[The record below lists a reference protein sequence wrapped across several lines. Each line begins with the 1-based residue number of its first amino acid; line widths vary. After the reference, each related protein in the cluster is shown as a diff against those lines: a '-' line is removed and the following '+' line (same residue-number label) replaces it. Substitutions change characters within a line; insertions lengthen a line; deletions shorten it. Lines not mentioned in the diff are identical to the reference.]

1 MLVQDGRSRYLGPTA
16 GSEWLKDSEMREAS
30 ESPLPTRLPSPA
42 AHQSIE
48 PPRTR
53 DSFLNST
60 PNAFPFNTSP
70 DRVRTKDLLAELP
83 PRDEAWSLVESHYRY
98 CAWHHD
104 VAPREMFEPSFDRV
118 YSQAS
123 GKPNSPQTNAQE
135 IALVFIIL
143 AQGTIFNIELPSF
156 DPSVEEW
163 LRLSELALVKGHFLS
178 NNTIPGLQTLHLMAH
193 LHLHLDQ
200 GRRGD
205 NAWPLW
211 GLVMRLVQAMGI
223 HRDGGRWNLPADVI
237 EHRRK
242 IFWECNT
249 ADIFQAHCFSRPS
262 ALNPEHYDTEFP
274 SQPSDFGDAKSY
286 STARFELAQISS
298 DIDFESALPFYIRC
312 RAALLA
318 MPSRYV
324 QVEKAIEASPEPSRR
339 SMKLSFQIIVAIVAD
354 IHARFPAVSTRQ
366 WNFWFH
372 VFNSAL
378 CLGTLVLRDPGN
390 AMAAFALD
398 KIDSAVNLFHSLTRH
413 GGGSPRS
420 HRNLQWLINLR
431 SRASTSI
438 NAVTP
443 PVPRDL
449 TVNVGIQNENSRTG
463 EDVDAFLGWRTRL
476 IERSCQ
482 GRPSVSREIVSTTP
496 ATPRGS
502 GQPPATDFDSF
513 YDALN
518 AGGASHQ
525 TVAQS
530 NAVAPDATDDLL
542 HDFWDPLLLQEFMD
556 PTSHDNQ
563 NNSNAAMNW
572 GGNTD
577 TVGPSG
583 TQTHHSGKDILQQ
596 T

>member
-1 MLVQDGRSRYLGPTA
+1 MGPAIDTWAMARTTYLTVPSCWRRMDGLGIWAQPLVA
-16 GSEWLKDSEMREAS
+16 NGSK
-30 ESPLPTRLPSPA
+30 
-42 AHQSIE
+42 I
-48 PPRTR
+48 
-53 DSFLNST
+53 
-60 PNAFPFNTSP
+60 
-70 DRVRTKDLLAELP
+70 
-83 PRDEAWSLVESHYRY
+83 
-98 CAWHHD
+98 HD

-123 GKPNSPQTNAQE
+123 GRPNSPKTNAQE

-143 AQGTIFNIELPSF
+143 AQGTMFNIELPSY

-223 HRDGGRWNLPADVI
+223 HRDGGRWDLPAAMI

-274 SQPSDFGDAKSY
+274 SQQSDFGDAKSY

-298 DIDFESALPFYIRC
+298 ECVYNLNYWGRANWRIDFESALPFYIRC

-339 SMKLSFQIIVAIVAD
+339 SMKLSFQQTNLAVNTSETIINLHRPYFAKALYQDSTGEYSSAYFSSFLTVIERCAIIVAIVAD

-366 WNFWFH
+366 WSFWFH

-390 AMAAFALD
+390 ALAAFALD

-443 PVPRDL
+443 PVPRDS
-449 TVNVGIQNENSRTG
+449 TVNAGVQNDSMPSG

-496 ATPRGS
+496 ATPHGS
-502 GQPPATDFDSF
+502 GQPPATHFDSF

-525 TVAQS
+525 RVAQS
-530 NAVAPDATDDLL
+530 NAVAADATDDLL

-556 PTSHDNQ
+556 PTSHDSQ
-563 NNSNAAMNW
+563 NNWLFQSNAAMNW
-572 GGNTD
+572 SGNTD
-577 TVGPSG
+577 AVEPNG
-583 TQTHHSGKDILQQ
+583 T
-596 T
+596 